1 MNAVL
6 IVLVVL
12 GFGAF
17 WALRRLRLYPCRA
30 SEWRY
35 AFAAAHRDQRE
46 ALHGARVNRQAV
58 ESEQR
63 RHLTR
68 AREHVE
74 EIEQR
79 GRQRART
86 LKAERRRLL
95 RPGWG
100 AAVGPRVGQLRLHE
114 HVLVFM
120 KEAPEGEEAPAG
132 IDETLPLADLA
143 IGFSDA
149 REHLFLHITRQ
160 DGTHRT
166 ATFPRADHRE
176 TAVRHFRDR
185 IHNQVLAE
193 RAFRESARERTAE
206 IDAELQQL
214 ESDTAAQ
221 REQAHLEATALGET
235 QRADPRLL
243 RALADWEAQCDV
255 WQKLTGRR
263 PGTS

>member
-12 GFGAF
+12 GCGAF
-17 WALRRLRLYPCRA
+17 WALRRLCLYPCRM

-35 AFAAAHRDQRE
+35 AFAAAHRDRRE
-46 ALHGARVNRQAV
+46 ALHRTRLNRRAV
-58 ESEQR
+58 EGEQR
-63 RHLTR
+63 RHLAR

-79 GRQRART
+79 GRQEARA
-86 LKAERRRLL
+86 LKTERQRLL

-100 AAVGPRVGQLRLHE
+100 SSVGPRLGPLRLHE
-114 HVLVFM
+114 HVLLFM

-132 IDETLPLADLA
+132 IDETLPLADLTVS
-143 IGFSDA
+143 FSDA
-149 REHLFLHITRQ
+149 REHLFLHVTRQ
-160 DGTHRT
+160 DGTQRT
-166 ATFPRADHRE
+166 AVYPRAAHRE

-185 IHNQVLAE
+185 IHNQVLAA
-193 RAFRESARERTAE
+193 RTFRESARERTAE
-206 IDAELQQL
+206 IDTELQQL
-214 ESDTAAQ
+214 ASDTAAR
-221 REQAHLEATALGET
+221 REQAGLEVTALGET

-255 WQKLTGRR
+255 WQKLTGHR
-263 PGTS
+263 PRAS

>member
-17 WALRRLRLYPCRA
+17 WALRRLRLYPCRM

-46 ALHGARVNRQAV
+46 ALHRARGNRRAV
-58 ESEQR
+58 EGEQR
-63 RHLTR
+63 RHLAR

-79 GRQRART
+79 GRQEART
-86 LKAERRRLL
+86 LKTERQRLL

-100 AAVGPRVGQLRLHE
+100 SAVGPRLGPLRLHQ
-114 HVLVFM
+114 HVLLFM

-132 IDETLPLADLA
+132 IDETLPLADLTVS
-143 IGFSDA
+143 FSDA
-149 REHLFLHITRQ
+149 REHLFLHVTRQ
-160 DGTHRT
+160 DGTQRT
-166 ATFPRADHRE
+166 AVYPRAEHRE

-185 IHNQVLAE
+185 IHNQVLAA
-193 RAFRESARERTAE
+193 RAFRESARERTVE
-206 IDAELQQL
+206 IDTELRQL
-214 ESDTAAQ
+214 EADTAAR
-221 REQAHLEATALGET
+221 REQARLEATALGET

-255 WQKLTGRR
+255 WQKLTGHR
-263 PGTS
+263 PRTS